1 MDRLVEVDMAIALIR
16 KIRRDKPIRDNLMFW
31 REFIF
36 QVEDELEKCRDTL
49 LHVIKRDL
57 DRRENE

>member
-1 MDRLVEVDMAIALIR
+1 MNRLVEVDMAIALIR

-49 LHVIKRDL
+49 LYAIKRDL